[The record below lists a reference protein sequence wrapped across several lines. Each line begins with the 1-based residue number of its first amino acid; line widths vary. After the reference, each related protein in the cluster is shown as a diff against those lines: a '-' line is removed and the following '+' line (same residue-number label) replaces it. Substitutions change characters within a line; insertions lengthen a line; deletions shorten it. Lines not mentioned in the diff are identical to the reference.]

1 MNKRFLRNQI
11 LFFDKDLSNLANL
24 KVIIFGVGGV
34 GGQVVEML
42 ARSGIEN
49 LTLVDFDRVNI
60 TNINRQIIALES
72 TIDKLKVEVFKDRIL
87 DINPNAKVTIFPIVY
102 DENHLI
108 NLNDYDYIIDAID
121 QVSSKIL
128 LIKEAYKAKVKI
140 ISAMGAG
147 NKLNPLAF
155 KVAKINQT
163 SVCPLAKIIRNELK
177 KYGISD
183 LKVVYSQE
191 NSIKT
196 NYVENNKKVI
206 GSWASVTSTMG
217 NIIANEVLK
226 DLIEK
231 YC

>member
-11 LFFDKDLSNLANL
+11 LFFDKDLSKLANL

-60 TNINRQIIALES
+60 TNISRQIIALES

>member
-11 LFFDKDLSNLANL
+11 LFFDKDLSKLANL

-147 NKLNPLAF
+147 NILNPLAF
-155 KVAKINQT
+155 KVTKINQT

-206 GSWASVTSTMG
+206 GSWARVTSTMG